1 MYETNNQGHL
11 LIGQKDAVELAQ
23 KYKTPLYV
31 MDKKKIL
38 SSIRSFK
45 SSMDKF
51 YGGNG
56 LVTYASKAFLC
67 KEMARIAKA
76 EGIGLDVVSEG
87 ELFTAL
93 SADFPADKIFFH
105 GNNKTPQELSY
116 AIQNG
121 VGRIVVDNLDE
132 LELVSVLSSSL
143 GKRARILFRV
153 KPGVDAHT
161 HSYIKT
167 GQIDSKFGLAIENGE
182 AFEAVKIALETPN
195 IELMGFHCHIGS
207 QIFDIEPFAETAE
220 IMLNFIAMIKD
231 KLGFEAREL
240 DLGGGFGIRYTGEDN
255 PAPYES
261 YIERVAG
268 VCESE
273 CKKLGINKPFIIIE
287 PGRSIVGEAGTT
299 LYTVGAIKD
308 IKNVR
313 KYVSIDGGMTDN
325 PRFALYESKYD
336 AVIANKAIEPKSELV
351 TIAGKCCESG
361 DLIGKDIPLGEAQV
375 GDILAVLGTGAYN
388 YSMSSNYNRI
398 LKPAVLMID
407 GEEEK
412 IIVKRECLED
422 LIRNDI

>member
-67 KEMARIAKA
+67 KEMARIARA

-268 VCESE
+268 VCESQ

-336 AVIANKAIEPKSELV
+336 AVIANKANEPKSEIV

-361 DLIGKDIPLGEAQV
+361 DLIGKDMPLGEAQV